1 MLTPDDSHSGSESQ
15 AQVPSRARVHRLP
28 GAKPTERGVLYRR
41 GGERFLLAWN
51 RVQRAFAAE
60 VGEAGAGRAVF
71 DLAIE
76 TTGPECVLCRL
87 DAAPGEEAM
96 LVAKAIQVALDDDRC
111 NPCVHSLAD
120 GGLAC
125 RHYPDLEIFTESVLE
140 AIRFG

>member
-1 MLTPDDSHSGSESQ
+1 MLTPDHPPSDPDSQ

-41 GGERFLLAWN
+41 GSESFLLAWN

-60 VGEAGAGRAVF
+60 VGEPGSRRAVF

-87 DAAPGEEAM
+87 DADPGEEAM
-96 LVAKAIQVALDDDRC
+96 LVAKAIEVALGDDRC

-120 GGLAC
+120 SGLGC